1 MRLERGGV
9 YYMEALMKEDVGGDH
24 LSIAVS
30 RPRSRLPKI
39 IPRRDLYL
47 KPPGMMI
54 RHFVES

>member
-1 MRLERGGV
+1 
-9 YYMEALMKEDVGGDH
+9 MEALMKEDVGGDH

-54 RHFVES
+54 RNFVES